1 MANCTAEQQAAYWD
15 GVKKMQDPLNSEFR
29 DARYAQMQETWDAAD
44 ADQDGRLNAAE
55 FRVFAEAD
63 KKIRADKGYAVEATD
78 DIDDMYRVMN
88 TVTEGEGCVMMDYQV
103 VLGNATLK
111 MIAMKQAAGQ

>member
-1 MANCTAEQQAAYWD
+1 MANCPAEQQAAYWD

-88 TVTEGEGCVMMDYQV
+88 TVTEGEGCVSMDYKV